1 VPNDFAQELASAI
14 RANEPLPKFNEALDL
29 EAAYALQHRVTK
41 SMTSGPTGGIKAG
54 VTAGPVQAFFGL
66 EHALIASIY
75 PEARQKSGDTI
86 GYVEG
91 RGIECEVAV
100 LLDGNGRP
108 KAIAPA
114 IEFVFVKFSDQSDMI
129 AANLVASNLGAD
141 VYLVGDF
148 QPWADGTFSALS
160 AILTRDGEEV
170 SRANMNDAIG
180 GPGPAT
186 EWIVQEA
193 NTRSF
198 DCREDTLIMT
208 GACGALVPGEKGD
221 YRMSIEGLG
230 AVEFTIA

>member
-1 VPNDFAQELASAI
+1 MPNDFAQELASAI
-14 RANEPLPKFNEALDL
+14 RANQPLPKFNEALDL

-41 SMTSGPTGGIKAG
+41 SIISGPIGGIKAG
-54 VTAGPVQAFFGL
+54 VTAAPVQSFFGL
-66 EHALIASIY
+66 DHALIASLY
-75 PEARQKSGDTI
+75 PEARQKSGDTL

-141 VYLVGDF
+141 AYLIGDF
-148 QPWADGTFSALS
+148 QPWSDGAFSALS
-160 AILTRDGEEV
+160 AILSRDGKEI

-186 EWIVQEA
+186 DWIVQEA
-193 NTRSF
+193 KMRGF
-198 DCREDTLIMT
+198 DYREDTLIMT
-208 GACGALVPGEKGD
+208 GACGALVPGDRGD

-230 AVEFTIA
+230 AVTFTIE